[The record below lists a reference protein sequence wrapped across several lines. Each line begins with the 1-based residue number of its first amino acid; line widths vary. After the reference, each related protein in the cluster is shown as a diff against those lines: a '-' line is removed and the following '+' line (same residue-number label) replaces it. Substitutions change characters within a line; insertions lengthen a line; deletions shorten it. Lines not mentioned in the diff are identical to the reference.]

1 MVIKNRCLMVLWVLL
16 VSLVLFE
23 CAETKVDYSQY
34 LQGDYWRSQAL
45 NDIIPFWV
53 NTLDK
58 KGGGYFTDIGR
69 TGTIG
74 KNPLKYPRM
83 VSRLVYGFSTAY
95 LLSGDEKYLNLA
107 KHGLN
112 YLKKYGWD
120 HKYGGWFMELNAENL
135 PTVPVKVLFDETYGN
150 VGPVFYY
157 YATGNQEAL
166 DLVAQTHRLMKEK
179 TWDAEYQGYFDWTEQ
194 DWSISNSNIEKSFN
208 SQIDTASAYLIYY
221 YLNMKEP
228 ALLDDLK
235 KIGNVAVERMYDPD
249 TVCIRENYSKNW
261 KYLGSYLGDQD
272 QIDIGHNLKTAWVL
286 LRIYQ
291 LTRDEKYL
299 NCAKKLSAKLLES
312 AWDSRYY
319 GWYFSKNAHQPAK
332 NDNERRKCWWTQTEG
347 NFMLLNMYNITKDRL
362 YLDYFQKNAYF
373 WDQYI
378 VDHKYKE
385 VYPYVS
391 DSGIPDASA
400 NYKANLYKS
409 AYHSM
414 ENALMN
420 YLYLQLYVQ
429 RQTAELHFLLSAS
442 EDGTKHYVKIIEDP
456 AIVIKEV
463 EINGKR
469 WERFNPKEGYLILP
483 KGDKLKVQV
492 VLGVAK

>member
-1 MVIKNRCLMVLWVLL
+1 MKIKNRWLLVVWVFL

-23 CAETKVDYSQY
+23 CAEAEINYSQY

-45 NDIIPFWV
+45 NDIIPFWI

-58 KGGGYFTDIGR
+58 KDGGYFTDIGR
-69 TGTIG
+69 TGTIA

-107 KHGLN
+107 KQGLN

-120 HKYGGWFMELNAENL
+120 HKYGGWFMELNAENV

-150 VGPVFYY
+150 VGPVVYY

-166 DLVAQTHRLMKEK
+166 DLVAQTHRLLKGK
-179 TWDAEYQGYFDWTEQ
+179 AWDQEYQGYYDWTEQ
-194 DWSISNSNIEKSFN
+194 DWSMSNSNTEKSFN

-228 ALLDDLK
+228 GLLDDLK

-261 KYLGSYLGDQD
+261 NYLGSYLGDQD

-299 NCAKKLSAKLLES
+299 NCAKKLSGKLLETG
-312 AWDSRYY
+312 WDSQYG
-319 GWYFSKNAHQPAK
+319 GWYFTKNVYQPVR

-378 VDHKYKE
+378 VDHQYKE

-391 DSGIPDASA
+391 DSGIPDASTD
-400 NYKANLYKS
+400 YKANLYKS

-420 YLYLQLYVQ
+420 YLCLQLYVLH
-429 RQTAELHFLLSAS
+429 QTAELHFLLSAS
-442 EDGTKHYVKIIEDP
+442 KEGTKHYVKIIEDP
-456 AIVIKEV
+456 TVVIKKV
-463 EINGKR
+463 KINGKR
-469 WERFNPKEGYLILP
+469 WERFNPREGYLLLP

-492 VLGVAK
+492 VLGVR